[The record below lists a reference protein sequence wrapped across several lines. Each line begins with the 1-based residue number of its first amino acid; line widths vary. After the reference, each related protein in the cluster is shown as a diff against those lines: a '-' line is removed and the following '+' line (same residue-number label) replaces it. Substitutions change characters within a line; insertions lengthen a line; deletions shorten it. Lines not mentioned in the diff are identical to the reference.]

1 MLEAR
6 VITSI
11 VAIGREA
18 WDRLFPD
25 EVESFAYLRAVEA
38 SGLDG
43 FDWRY
48 VVVVDAGQLLAAVPM
63 FLTTYALDTTL
74 GEVGR
79 RMVAG
84 ARRVF
89 PTLLNLPLA
98 CLGSPCTEMLPLGFS
113 PETRPG
119 QQPALLRLIL
129 DAFEA
134 EAERAGA
141 HLMGVKDVPACQEP
155 LWNAVA
161 VGRGYRGIAGMPVA
175 SLDIAFHTQEAYLAT
190 LSAATRKNMRRK
202 LRNRAKVRLEWR
214 HDLEGVLDETMAL
227 YRQTRDR
234 ADMQF
239 EDLTP
244 AYFSGVSEGMGEQAV
259 YGLYWSGNDLLAVNM
274 LLRGDDILTDKFFV
288 MDGERGRELDLY
300 FLSWFNNIDYCLEE
314 GLARYQSGSAA
325 YDIKLRLGSTLIG
338 TSLYFRHRS
347 RVINSGLNLVAPLFA
362 ADPTLRSVA

>member
-1 MLEAR
+1 MPEAR

-11 VAIGREA
+11 ADIGRES

-25 EVESFAYLRAVEA
+25 EVESFAYLLAVETA
-38 SGLDG
+38 GLDA

-48 VVVVDAGQLLAAVPM
+48 LVVEDAGQLLAAVPM
-63 FLTTYALDTTL
+63 FFTTYALDTTL
-74 GEVGR
+74 GDVGR

-84 ARRVF
+84 VRRVF
-89 PTLLNLPLA
+89 PDLLSLPLA

-113 PETRPG
+113 PEAGPG
-119 QQPALLRLIL
+119 RQPALLRMLL
-129 DAFEA
+129 DAFEV
-134 EAERAGA
+134 EAGRGGA
-141 HLMGVKDVPACQEP
+141 HLMGVKDVPACQAP
-155 LWNAVA
+155 LWDAVA
-161 VGRGYRGIAGMPVA
+161 GARGYRGIAGLPVA
-175 SLDIAFHTQEAYLAT
+175 SLDIAFHTLEAYMAT
-190 LSAATRKNMRRK
+190 LSPGTRKDMRRK

-214 HDLEGVLDETMAL
+214 HDLDGVLDQTMAL

-244 AYFSGVSEGMGEQAV
+244 DYFSGVSTAMGERAV

-288 MDGERGRELDLY
+288 MDGERGRALDLY
-300 FLSWFNNIDYCLEE
+300 FLSWFNNIDYCLEAN
-314 GLARYQSGSAA
+314 LARYQSGAAA

-338 TSLYFRHRS
+338 TSLYFRHRN
-347 RVINSGLNLVAPLFA
+347 RLMNQGLNLVAPLFA
-362 ADPTLRSVA
+362 ADPTLRPAA